1 MAEQFAHN
9 HPATYPRRDS
19 TSDEPLSS
27 PPAAEAS
34 WPTACPGLAIAPSGT
49 VRSAESRFAQDD
61 YTLVYM
67 PSGCRMPVRGTP
79 AALADLAGRLAW
91 FGDVLDPAYLAD
103 PANAD
108 VCASLREIL
117 RTWMAEQ
124 RTEPVLPP
132 RLPASTRRAAS

>member
-1 MAEQFAHN
+1 MAEQFARN
-9 HPATYPRRDS
+9 HPTMGPRQYS
-19 TSDEPLSS
+19 NSDDPLNGP
-27 PPAAEAS
+27 PPAGAS
-34 WPTACPGLAIAPSGT
+34 WRTACPGLAIAPSGT
-49 VRSAESRFAQDD
+49 VRSTEAQFVQDD
-61 YTLVYM
+61 YTLVYV

-79 AALADLAGRLAW
+79 AAHADLAGRLAW
-91 FGDVLDPAYLAD
+91 FGDILDPSYLAD

-132 RLPASTRRAAS
+132 RLPAPTRRAAS

>member
-9 HPATYPRRDS
+9 QPTRYPRQDS
-19 TSDEPLSS
+19 TSDDPLSG
-27 PPAAEAS
+27 PPAAGAS

-61 YTLVYM
+61 YTLVYV

-91 FGDVLDPAYLAD
+91 FGDVVDPAYLAD

-108 VCASLREIL
+108 VCASLWEIL

-124 RTEPVLPP
+124 RTEPVLPA

>member
-9 HPATYPRRDS
+9 HPTTSRRRYS
-19 TSDEPLSS
+19 NSDDRLSGP
-27 PPAAEAS
+27 PPAGVS

-61 YTLVYM
+61 YTLVYV
-67 PSGCRMPVRGTP
+67 PSGCRLPVRGTP
-79 AALADLAGRLAW
+79 AALAELAGRLAW
-91 FGDVLDPAYLAD
+91 FGDILDPSYLAD

>member
-1 MAEQFAHN
+1 MAEQFARN
-9 HPATYPRRDS
+9 HPTTCPRQYS
-19 TSDEPLSS
+19 NSDDTLSG
-27 PPAAEAS
+27 PPASGAS

-49 VRSAESRFAQDD
+49 VRSAESRFFQDD
-61 YTLVYM
+61 YSLVYV

-91 FGDVLDPAYLAD
+91 FGEVLDPSSLAD

-132 RLPASTRRAAS
+132 RLLAPTRRAAS